1 MKTVYIPRG
10 ESRTYETLVTET
22 LVVHGHLHVVG
33 SVKAKRILGKG
44 VIEAGEI
51 SADVISMDVLE
62 CATLVCRRLLAKHVS
77 SAEVFASDCA
87 AVSRFLAASYVKA
100 GRLTVAN
107 SEIDV
112 VDADTV
118 INLCPNTHGM
128 LFTLLASALRALW
141 GQLVYP
147 EDRFEGMDTDFVPAI
162 TSPNPSEDPTDA
174 ADETREEIAQTV
186 QQILSQKDDEDFEL
200 KRLIAS
206 YKLLR
211 EHGFTLRIIPGTPE
225 ENAPLQPLDNGM
237 SYERAA

>member
-62 CATLVCRRLLAKHVS
+62 CATLVCRRLLAKHIS

-87 AVSRFLAASYVKA
+87 AVSRFLAASYVKT

-128 LFTLLASALRALW
+128 LFTLLASTFRLFWL
-141 GQLVYP
+141 GTIYSDDEIDV
-147 EDRFEGMDTDFVPAI
+147 MDADFTPAVDSSDPSKV
-162 TSPNPSEDPTDA
+162 SPGATE
-174 ADETREEIAQTV
+174 EIREEVARTV

-200 KRLIAS
+200 KRLIAEF
-206 YKLLR
+206 KLLR
-211 EHGFTLRIIPGTPE
+211 ERGFTLRIIPGTPE